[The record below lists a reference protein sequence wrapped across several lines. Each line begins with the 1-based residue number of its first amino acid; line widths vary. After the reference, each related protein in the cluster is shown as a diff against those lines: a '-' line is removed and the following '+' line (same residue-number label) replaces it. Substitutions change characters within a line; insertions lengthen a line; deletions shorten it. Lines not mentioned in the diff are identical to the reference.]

1 MKLVQILLPLR
12 DNRGRQFKCSLHER
26 VRKEI
31 TDEFGGL
38 TAYTRSPARGVWK
51 TGGKEKRDDLVILEI
66 MSPRARHIWWKRY
79 RHKLERRFKQ
89 EKLIVRIQD
98 MALV

>member
-12 DNRGRQFKCSLHER
+12 DNRGRPFKRSLHER
-26 VRKEI
+26 LRKEI
-31 TDEFGGL
+31 TDECGGL

-51 TGGKEKRDDLVILEI
+51 SAGKAKRNDLVVLEI
-66 MSPRARHIWWKRY
+66 MSAKHGAPGAT
-79 RHKLERRFKQ
+79 EQTGRRFRQ
-89 EKLIVRIQD
+89 EKLIIRMQD

>member
-12 DNRGRQFKCSLHER
+12 DNRGRPLKRSLHER

-38 TAYTRSPARGVWK
+38 TAYTRSPAPGVWK

-66 MSPRARHIWWKRY
+66 MSRRARHTWWKRY
-79 RHKLERRFKQ
+79 RHKLERRFRQ
-89 EKLIVRIQD
+89 EKLIVRMQD
-98 MALV
+98 MALI